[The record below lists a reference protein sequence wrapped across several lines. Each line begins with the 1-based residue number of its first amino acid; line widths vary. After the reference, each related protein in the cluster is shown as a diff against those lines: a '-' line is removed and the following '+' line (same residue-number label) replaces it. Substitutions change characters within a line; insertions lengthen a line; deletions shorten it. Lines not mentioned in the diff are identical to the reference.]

1 MNSMLVPTRGKAS
14 NPLEKILQ
22 RRLLPPVVMSS
33 PGDAVR
39 LANAFLGGGQDVME
53 ITFRD
58 PKAPECVTAIR
69 NVVPEMVIGA
79 GTLLSEESLVQAI
92 EAGAQFGVTP
102 GFNPSVINAA
112 KERDFFL
119 IPGVATPGELEQAIA
134 LGARL
139 VKVFPIEPLGGIAYL
154 KALSGP
160 YLQTGVKLIP
170 MGGIKMADVPRYISV
185 PIVGALGGSWMA
197 PQNLIERGD
206 WEAIARTAGELL
218 VITESVGLLG

>member
-1 MNSMLVPTRGKAS
+1 MNNMLAPTKSRGS
-14 NPLEKILQ
+14 TPPERILR
-22 RRLLPPVVMSS
+22 RRLLPPVVISS

-39 LANAFLGGGQDVME
+39 LANAFLGGGLDVME

-69 NVVPEMVIGA
+69 NVVPEMMIGA
-79 GTLLSEESLVQAI
+79 GTLLSEESLVRAI

-102 GFNPSVINAA
+102 GFNPSIIRAA
-112 KERDFFL
+112 KERNFFL
-119 IPGVATPGELEQAIA
+119 IPGVATPGELEQAVE
-134 LGARL
+134 LGAPL

-154 KALSGP
+154 KAISGP

-170 MGGIKMADVPRYISV
+170 MGGIKMTDVPRYISL

-197 PQNLIERGD
+197 PRDLIERGD
-206 WEAIARTAGELL
+206 WEAIARTSGELL
-218 VITESVGLLG
+218 VIAESVNLLG